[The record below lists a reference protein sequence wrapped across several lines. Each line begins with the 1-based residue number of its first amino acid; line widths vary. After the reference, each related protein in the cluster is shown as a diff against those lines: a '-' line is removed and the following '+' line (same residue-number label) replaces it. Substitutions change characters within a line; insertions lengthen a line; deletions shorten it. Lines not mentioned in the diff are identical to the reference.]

1 MKNKTFITKKSGNGN
16 TSSHGIIT
24 SDAERQA
31 WMLMDTFPIGW
42 IEALTIVIIR
52 TLYSHSIIC
61 TKKRVKD
68 ILVEQFK
75 TDWTQRREKEMT
87 RMFDLIAD
95 GRTKFANLS
104 ARWVEY
110 LFEDVPPEDG
120 RVETEHVDASRF
132 YKLDRNT
139 VSIIRHAISLGSPLA
154 FMVCDFLKNMSLKIV
169 MNLLKKEGIQCKIAA
184 KLDSDDA
191 DAYAVQAI
199 EAMKL
204 GKIVLFS
211 ENRPAHLDRF
221 VRMAQVFGFRFGALD
236 VEEDTKK
243 LMEELDISLLPK
255 IQTIPI
261 IRIEPAPLA
270 GDELRVKAAECFS
283 DDPKFLRIITNAKVN
298 VATLCNS
305 KTLIR
310 EIVKKKDWE
319 ALSRFLMDAWKI
331 SNTEDSKKRQQTRSD
346 EYDIRI
352 INSDISPELLDRM
365 ARKAHMSHSPWKL
378 LIAGVSGTGKSAYAY
393 HLANKLDMEILVKR
407 PQDVIFRYFGE
418 SETAIANAFRE
429 AESKN
434 ALLLFDEADGY
445 LSRKTDVFSGADKGY
460 NDITNAFMVNLEEYG
475 GFVIATTNH
484 LDIIEPAIIRRF
496 HKSIEF
502 KFPTYKGMM
511 ILFEKYFPGISFDKR
526 MLEQTCSSGT
536 IGPGDFIAIKELVG
550 YMEPEEA
557 TPEFIISSLMKN
569 ADSRK
574 ASERKSPVIRGFHS

>member
-1 MKNKTFITKKSGNGN
+1 
-16 TSSHGIIT
+16 
-24 SDAERQA
+24 
-31 WMLMDTFPIGW
+31 
-42 IEALTIVIIR
+42 
-52 TLYSHSIIC
+52 
-61 TKKRVKD
+61 
-68 ILVEQFK
+68 
-75 TDWTQRREKEMT
+75 
-87 RMFDLIAD
+87 
-95 GRTKFANLS
+95 
-104 ARWVEY
+104 
-110 LFEDVPPEDG
+110 
-120 RVETEHVDASRF
+120 
-132 YKLDRNT
+132 
-139 VSIIRHAISLGSPLA
+139 
-154 FMVCDFLKNMSLKIV
+154 MSLEIV
-169 MNLLKKEGIQCKIAA
+169 MNLLNQEGIQCQIAA

-204 GKIVLFS
+204 GKIVLFPG
-211 ENRPAHLDRF
+211 NRPAHLDRF
-221 VRMAQVFGFRFGALD
+221 VRMAQIFGFRFGALD

-243 LMEELDISLLPK
+243 LMEELDISLLPE
-255 IQTIPI
+255 IQTVPI
-261 IRIEPAPLA
+261 IRMEPAPLA
-270 GDELRVKAAECFS
+270 GDELRVKAAKYFS
-283 DDPKFLRIITNAKVN
+283 DDPDLLRIITNAKVN
-298 VATLCNS
+298 VATLFNS
-305 KTLIR
+305 QTLIR

-346 EYDIRI
+346 EYDIRV

-365 ARKAHMSHSPWKL
+365 AMKAHMSHSPWKL
-378 LIAGVSGTGKSAYAY
+378 LIAGASGTGKSAYAY

-434 ALLLFDEADGY
+434 AILLFDESDGY

-502 KFPTYKGMM
+502 KFPTYEGMM

-526 MLEQTCSSGT
+526 MLEQACSSGT

>member
-1 MKNKTFITKKSGNGN
+1 MN
-16 TSSHGIIT
+16 
-24 SDAERQA
+24 
-31 WMLMDTFPIGW
+31 TFPIGW

-52 TLYSHSIIC
+52 TLCSRSIIC

-75 TDWTQRREKEMT
+75 TDWTQGCEKEMT

-95 GRTKFANLS
+95 GRARFGNLS
-104 ARWVEY
+104 ARWVEC
-110 LFEDVPPEDG
+110 LFEDAHPEDDHMG
-120 RVETEHVDASRF
+120 TECVDASLF
-132 YKLDRNT
+132 YKLNRNT
-139 VSIIRHAISLGSPLA
+139 VSIIRHAISSGSPLA
-154 FMVCDFLKNMSLKIV
+154 FMVCDFLKNMSLEIV
-169 MNLLKKEGIQCKIAA
+169 MNLLNQEGIQCQITA

-204 GKIVLFS
+204 GKIVLFPG
-211 ENRPAHLDRF
+211 NRPAHLDRF

-243 LMEELDISLLPK
+243 LIEELDISLLPE
-255 IQTIPI
+255 IQTVPI
-261 IRIEPAPLA
+261 IRMEPAPLA
-270 GDELRVKAAECFS
+270 GDELRVKAAKYFS
-283 DDPKFLRIITNAKVN
+283 DDPDFLRIITNAKVN
-298 VATLCNS
+298 VATLFNS

-331 SNTEDSKKRQQTRSD
+331 FGTEDSKKRQHTRSD
-346 EYDIRI
+346 EYDIRV

-365 ARKAHMSHSPWKL
+365 ARNAYMSHSPWKL
-378 LIAGVSGTGKSAYAY
+378 LIAGASGTGKSAYAY
-393 HLANKLDMEILVKR
+393 HLANQLDMEVLVKR

-460 NDITNAFMVNLEEYG
+460 NDITNAFMVNLEEYD

-484 LDIIEPAIIRRF
+484 LNIIEPAIIRRF

-502 KFPTYKGMM
+502 KFPTYEGMM
-511 ILFEKYFPGISFDKR
+511 LLFEKYFPGISFDKR
-526 MLEQTCSSGT
+526 MLEQTCSLGT

-557 TPEFIISSLMKN
+557 TPEFIISSLIKN
-569 ADSRK
+569 ADSRNV
-574 ASERKSPVIRGFHS
+574 SERKSPVIRGFHS